1 MIRLGTCARAID
13 DVRHPTSFE
22 SRVDACR
29 TPRYIY
35 IYKILCLILWLQRCS
50 GAALACVGS
59 TDLFACTFVGTMVG
73 TYPIRTV

>member
-1 MIRLGTCARAID
+1 MIRTCARAID

-29 TPRYIY
+29 TPRYMY
-35 IYKILCLILWLQRCS
+35 IYKILCLILWLQRC
-50 GAALACVGS
+50 GARVCRFNLP
-59 TDLFACTFVGTMVG
+59 FRTFVGTMVG

>member
-1 MIRLGTCARAID
+1 MIRFARD

-35 IYKILCLILWLQRCS
+35 IYKILCLILWLQRC
-50 GAALACVGS
+50 GARVCRFNLP
-59 TDLFACTFVGTMVG
+59 FRM
-73 TYPIRTV
+73 YIRRYHGRYVSDPNRIVTVYRDP